1 MGCGPFFCC
10 FEDQEPKCLASAG
23 IASSILATAFLIW
36 GVADLEFKRTGV
48 KVIYIIAFIFVIITI
63 AAFITLFI
71 LLSMQKAGNYRT
83 LMNIGRLIC
92 LAILGLCGIAFVFL
106 LVSFI
111 ILLVDYGKLH
121 SFLKDLRNGKMDI
134 DDLDDDKYDWAE
146 HLDDI
151 DTEFKIVGHE
161 WGAVIAPSII
171 ALFCLVLI
179 GLVSNVLYKVFL
191 DNYNSTPQ
199 YPINTYSNQNT
210 VISVPNTPQPQIFPD
225 SNGQVPPAGNNI
237 NNPVEIKQN

>member
-10 FEDQEPKCLASAG
+10 FENQQPKCLASTG

-48 KVIYIIAFIFVIITI
+48 KAIYIIAFIFVIIII
-63 AAFITLFI
+63 AAFIVLFI

-83 LMNIGRLIC
+83 LMNIGRLIS

-106 LVSFI
+106 LISFI
-111 ILLVDYGKLH
+111 ILLVDYSKLH
-121 SFLKDLRNGKMDI
+121 SFLKDLRNGK
-134 DDLDDDKYDWAE
+134 LDGDEDVEDYDWSE

-151 DTEFKIVGHE
+151 DTEIKIVGHE

-179 GLVSNVLYKVFL
+179 GLVANVLYRVFA

-199 YPINTYSNQNT
+199 YQINTYSNQNT
-210 VISVPNTPQPQIFPD
+210 VTTVPNMAQPQIFRD
-225 SNGQVPPAGNNI
+225 VNGQIPPAGNNI
-237 NNPVEIKQN
+237 NNPVDNKQN